1 MFPSSI
7 YIHVNIL
14 SPLILFW
21 APRVRPLT
29 KANNDLDGQIQL
41 SVSVALV
48 AHPAAFDMMIL
59 SWTLAAYLPSAL
71 CFLDRS
77 HELEVYRANSVSPL
91 PPICSPP
98 ACLSIVSKCQFHTS
112 GGFDRSD
119 SSRTSELEGGLRAAS
134 LLLWVMKMA
143 VCLWGT
149 YRDPYGAGRQ
159 LYGESREFPMAVPGW
174 SSGVD

>member
-112 GGFDRSD
+112 GGFDQNLGVIWYPTPTPAPILQNLFILNSQCVLKLSLHHCYESTTSILGWD
-119 SSRTSELEGGLRAAS
+119 S
-134 LLLWVMKMA
+134 
-143 VCLWGT
+143 
-149 YRDPYGAGRQ
+149 
-159 LYGESREFPMAVPGW
+159 
-174 SSGVD
+174 